1 MQIKNKFTK
10 LTNTERIFN
19 NKETIHQIQSLVV
32 MLIDRII
39 RMRLF
44 YLCQNR
50 RRLRVHKIRTIN
62 WNVIRKKESFLAFEY
77 FLLTSLYIFV

>member
-19 NKETIHQIQSLVV
+19 NKEAMHQMQSLVV
-32 MLIDRII
+32 ILIDRII
-39 RMRLF
+39 KMRLF

-50 RRLRVHKIRTIN
+50 RRSRAHKIRTIN
-62 WNVIRKKESFLAFEY
+62 WDGRRKKESFLAFEY

>member
-1 MQIKNKFTK
+1 MIQIKNKFTK

-62 WNVIRKKESFLAFEY
+62 WNGKKKVF
-77 FLLTSLYIFV
+77 

>member
-32 MLIDRII
+32 MLIHRII

-50 RRLRVHKIRTIN
+50 RRSRVHKIRTIN
-62 WNVIRKKESFLAFEY
+62 WDVIRKKESFLAFEY

>member
-32 MLIDRII
+32 MLIHRII

-50 RRLRVHKIRTIN
+50 RRSRAHKIRTIN
-62 WNVIRKKESFLAFEY
+62 WDGRRKKESFLAFEY

>member
-19 NKETIHQIQSLVV
+19 NKEAIHQIQSFVV

-50 RRLRVHKIRTIN
+50 RRSRAHNIRTIN
-62 WNVIRKKESFLAFEY
+62 WDVIRKKESFLAFEY